1 MIQISSSF
9 NVKYKRFLISHNILK
24 CVSSNCRFC
33 LNTQKQRNPL
43 FHPQNDPI
51 NFHKSFLYHSRP
63 YSTQNSTFDLSLT
76 YNPIHSPA
84 LKFSNRDNHKDDS
97 IDPGDLYLENMF
109 NFSPN
114 EWLSFI
120 RNSENNSHFITLL
133 THFQRYIRH
142 IKCSELLYI
151 IEKCVKFGV
160 RDNNEGIDVC
170 YVLLCE
176 ILYRFL
182 HENNRILRIKD
193 ISRLTKVLLKI
204 KFNKESPETS
214 TVPICSMNFEYNK
227 EVSVCDNCKLRYGD
241 LLNLNGSD
249 LSNILM
255 VVLGKSLLLQSKDM
269 RKSHENSVVPYLVL
283 VGNRNSAL
291 CSHLVMRISSVYSSA
306 FLLSNS
312 IHNISILLHTI
323 KRTKTRAFPLLKMIV
338 NRLSTKGEIESL
350 LDKESNLHVKL
361 ISISQ
366 IIQFCINCHYS
377 YSQFNLK
384 IDSLI
389 YSILKYV
396 YGIFSGENM
405 EEITK
410 FPNFVSQLNLLKK
423 SINLER
429 VHLKR
434 LIEGS
439 EISCFLDSLEHIKPT
454 FAPNEFKTS
463 NIHSQ
468 VDTILKSFNYE
479 TLLEHYVCP
488 YIVDIFVPSKNVI
501 IEVDGPYHYSTT
513 INPRINKIL
522 KREVDNYRL
531 GYTLNSKLKSRI
543 LTKSG
548 FKFINIPF
556 YQWPQTTNEQVY
568 FISNLKI

>member
-9 NVKYKRFLISHNILK
+9 NVKYKRFLISHSIFK
-24 CVSSNCRFC
+24 CVSSNGRFC
-33 LNTQKQRNPL
+33 FNTQKQRNPL
-43 FHPQNDPI
+43 FHPQSDPI
-51 NFHKSFLYHSRP
+51 NFHKSFVYHFRP
-63 YSTQNSTFDLSLT
+63 YSTQNSTFNQTST

-84 LKFSNRDNHKDDS
+84 FKFSNWDNHKDDS
-97 IDPGDLYLENMF
+97 IGPGDLYLENMF

-114 EWLSFI
+114 EWLSLI
-120 RNSENNSHFITLL
+120 KNSEDNSHFLTLL

-142 IKCSELLYI
+142 LKCSDLLYI

-204 KFNKESPETS
+204 KFNKESPESS
-214 TVPICSMNFEYNK
+214 TVPVCSMNFEYNK
-227 EVSVCDNCKLRYGD
+227 EVSVCENCKLRYGD

-269 RKSHENSVVPYLVL
+269 RKLHENSVVPYLVL
-283 VGNRNSAL
+283 VGNRNSVL
-291 CSHLVMRISSVYSSA
+291 CSHLVRRISSVYSKA

-323 KRTKTRAFPLLKMIV
+323 KRTKTRAFALLKMIV

-384 IDSLI
+384 LDTLI

-396 YGIFSGENM
+396 YNIFSGENM
-405 EEITK
+405 EEIIK
-410 FPNFVSQLNLLKK
+410 FPNFVSQLNLLRK

-429 VHLKR
+429 VHLKK